1 MGAYYEV
8 IPKSLFKWILEQ
20 KMFWVATAPLSAA
33 GHVNVSPKGGACF
46 GLIDEKTFYYMDMTG
61 SGNETISHLYENGR
75 VTILFNAFEGPPRIL
90 RLFGRGR
97 VLERGTAEYADF
109 VKKNTVGTHSGT
121 RTIILVD
128 VHQVGTSCGFSVPFY
143 DFKAF
148 RPVLDEYFEKKE
160 KRYLNGKEEESM
172 PRYWALKNAWSVD
185 GLPGMK
191 VGQETMRKEG
201 IVPLKKMVGNSS
213 LENSRRPVNGFSVA
227 HLVLAIV
234 LSALLSAFLTLHG
247 ADVALNIKQR
257 LPARQ

>member
-46 GLIDEKTFYYMDMTG
+46 GVPDDRTFWYMDMTG
-61 SGNETISHLYENGR
+61 SGNETISHIYENGR
-75 VTILFNAFEGPPRIL
+75 VTVLFNAFEGPPRIL

-97 VLERGTAEYADF
+97 VLEHGTAEYDGF
-109 VKKNTVGTHSGT
+109 VKKNAVPTHSGT
-121 RTIILVD
+121 RSVILVD
-128 VHQVGTSCGFSVPFY
+128 VHQVGTSCGFSVPYY

-148 RPVLDEYFEKKE
+148 RPTLDEHFERKE
-160 KRYLNGKEEESM
+160 KRFLEGKTEESM

-191 VGQETMRKEG
+191 IGQDTMRKEG
-201 IVPLKKMVGNSS
+201 IMPLKKMVGESS
-213 LENSRRPVNGFSVA
+213 LEKTRRPINGFSLA

-247 ADVALNIKQR
+247 AEVAQTIRER
-257 LPARQ
+257 LPTRQ